1 MAQPRVLILRS
12 PGTNC
17 EIESAYVFEQ
27 SGGISEAIHVN
38 QLMEKPEILRS
49 FQILCFPG
57 GFSFGDD
64 ISAGQILASW
74 LKHSVMDAL
83 QEFVASRK
91 LMLGI
96 CNGFQVL
103 MRTGLL
109 TPNFAD
115 GAAATLTWNTNGR
128 YTAKWVELEATNH
141 NSPFLRGIDR
151 MYLPIAHAEGRFVFR
166 DDQTA
171 DRMEQAG
178 QLALRYASNALHES
192 PNGSQREVAGICD
205 PTGHVLGLMP
215 HPERNIQRTHHPHW
229 TRLPADRRPDGLKL
243 FENAIAYFK

>member
-17 EIESAYVFEQ
+17 EVESAYVFEQ
-27 SGGISEAIHVN
+27 SGAIPVAIHVN
-38 QLMEKPEILRS
+38 QLMENPAVLET

-64 ISAGQILASW
+64 IAAGQILASW
-74 LKHSVMDAL
+74 LKHRVIDAL
-83 QEFVASRK
+83 RDFVAQRK

-109 TPNFAD
+109 TPHAQD

-128 YTAKWVELEATNH
+128 YTAKWVELETANH
-141 NSPFLRGIDR
+141 RSPFLQGIDR

-166 DDQTA
+166 DEDTA
-171 DRMEQAG
+171 NRMEQAG
-178 QLALRYASNALHES
+178 QLAVRYAVNPPHEN
-192 PNGSQREVAGICD
+192 PNGSDRAVAGICD

-243 FENAIAYFK
+243 FENAVAYFK